1 MAFVAACASSGPP
14 REDAGRMRPEKVRAS
29 MTVLVEDSL
38 RLLAGRGV
46 LWITRTPGGHAGL
59 PSPAELRDDARVRR
73 MNVHLLA
80 VISPD
85 SALDDAVWRSVNG
98 AVIDLNDGGFAARSS
113 LGTLQRLVARAAAHK
128 ARIVILDHPPSL
140 GGEANDGPMW
150 RPVAG
155 SDVAIP
161 VRYGL
166 SVGEALR
173 LFASSLPADADLH
186 VVPARGV
193 KRAKF
198 WGRESKLPWSSPV
211 DEVKD
216 VDDLLLAAALL
227 PLEGT
232 TLSLGRGTSEPLVR
246 VGAPWLDTKRVLDE
260 LADRPLPGV
269 KFTAE
274 HFAPHRP
281 SDGKY
286 DGLSIPAIRIDV
298 IDRDRVQT
306 GRLTLDL
313 AWAIWKV
320 HGDSLKLAGASA
332 AAGLGEAL
340 ALVARGADPDS
351 LVDASLPA
359 LVAFQ
364 KRARTVMM
372 YR

>member
-1 MAFVAACASSGPP
+1 
-14 REDAGRMRPEKVRAS
+14 

-46 LWITRTPGGHAGL
+46 LWITEHPGARDGL

-85 SALDDAVWRSVNG
+85 SALHDAAWRGVNG

-113 LGTLQRLVARAAAHK
+113 LGSIQRIVATAAQHK

-140 GGEANDGPMW
+140 GGDVNDGPMW
-150 RPVAG
+150 HPVPS
-155 SDVAIP
+155 SDIAIP

-173 LFASSLPADADLH
+173 VLAPTLPADADLH

-193 KRAKF
+193 RRARF
-198 WGRESKLPWSSPV
+198 WANASKLPWSSPV
-211 DEVKD
+211 EEVKSA
-216 VDDLLLAAALL
+216 DDLLLAAALL

-232 TLSLGRGTSEPLVR
+232 AMSIGRGTSYPYAQ
-246 VGAPWLDTKRVLDE
+246 VGAPWFNPKRVLDE
-260 LADRPLPGV
+260 LADRPLPGIRFFEER
-269 KFTAE
+269 FTP
-274 HFAPHRP
+274 HAPT
-281 SDGKY
+281 DGKF
-286 DGLSIPAIRIDV
+286 DGVNLPGIRMEV
-298 IDRDRVQT
+298 LDRALVQT

-313 AWAIWKV
+313 AWAVWKV
-320 HGDSLKLAGASA
+320 HGDSLRLANAEKA
-332 AAGLGEAL
+332 PGLGPAL
-340 ALVARGADPDS
+340 ALVAKGADPDS
-351 LVDASLPA
+351 LVDASLAA
-359 LVAFQ
+359 LVDFQ
-364 KRARTVMM
+364 KRARKLQM

>member
-1 MAFVAACASSGPP
+1 
-14 REDAGRMRPEKVRAS
+14 

-46 LWITRTPGGHAGL
+46 LWITETSGARAGL
-59 PSPAELRDDARVRR
+59 PSPEDLREDARVRR

-80 VISPD
+80 VLSPD
-85 SALDDAVWRSVNG
+85 SALNDAAWRGVNG

-113 LGTLQRLVARAAAHK
+113 IGVLQRLVAKATAHK
-128 ARIVILDHPPSL
+128 ARVVILDHLPSL
-140 GGEANDGPMW
+140 GGEQHDGPMW
-150 RPVAG
+150 QPVAG
-155 SDVAIP
+155 SDISLP

-173 LFASSLPADADLH
+173 LFAPTLPAGADLH

-193 KRAKF
+193 RRAKF
-198 WGRESKLPWSSPV
+198 WGRDSKLPWSSPV
-211 DEVKD
+211 AEVKD
-216 VDDLLLAAALL
+216 VDDLLVAAALL

-232 TLSLGRGTSEPLVR
+232 SLSLGRGTSYPLVR
-246 VGAPWLDTKRVLDE
+246 IGAPWLDTKRVLDE

-269 KFTAE
+269 KFIAE
-274 HFAPHRP
+274 RFTPDGP
-281 SDGKY
+281 SDGKF
-286 DGLSIPAIRIDV
+286 GGVNLPGIRIEV
-298 IDRDRVQT
+298 TDRDRVQT

-313 AWAIWKV
+313 AWAVWKV
-320 HGDSLKLAGASA
+320 HGDSLRLGGAA
-332 AAGLGEAL
+332 LTRGIGPAL

-364 KRARTVMM
+364 KRARTVLM

>member
-1 MAFVAACASSGPP
+1 
-14 REDAGRMRPEKVRAS
+14 

-46 LWITRTPGGHAGL
+46 LWITTSPGAHAGL
-59 PSPAELRDDARVRR
+59 PSPEELRDDGRVRR

-85 SALDDAVWRSVNG
+85 SALNDASWRGING

-113 LGTLQRLVARAAAHK
+113 LGKLHRLVAIAAQHK
-128 ARIVILDHPPSL
+128 ARVVILDHTPSL
-140 GGEANDGPMW
+140 GGETHDGPMW
-150 RPVAG
+150 RPVDG
-155 SDVAIP
+155 SDVELP

-173 LFASSLPADADLH
+173 LYKSSLPADADLH

-193 KRAKF
+193 RRRNF

-216 VDDLLLAAALL
+216 VDDLLVAAVLL

-232 TLSLGRGTSEPLVR
+232 TLSLGRGTAEPLLR

-260 LADRPLPGV
+260 LADRPHPGV
-269 KFTAE
+269 KFEAE

-281 SDGKY
+281 TDGKY
-286 DGLSIPAIRIDV
+286 DGFSVPAIRIRV
-298 IDRDRVQT
+298 LDRERVQT

-313 AWAIWKV
+313 AWAVWKV
-320 HGDSLKLAGASA
+320 HGDSLRLAGAASA
-332 AAGLGEAL
+332 PGLGQAL
-340 ALVARGADPDS
+340 LLVSRGADPDS

-364 KRARTVMM
+364 KRARAVMM

>member
-1 MAFVAACASSGPP
+1 
-14 REDAGRMRPEKVRAS
+14 

-46 LWITRTPGGHAGL
+46 LWITETPGARAGL
-59 PSPAELRDDARVRR
+59 PSPADLRDDARVRR

-85 SALDDAVWRSVNG
+85 SALRDAAWTGVNG

-113 LGTLQRLVARAAAHK
+113 LGKLYGIVAKAASHK

-140 GGEANDGPMW
+140 GGDSHDGPMW
-150 RPVAG
+150 RPVAA

-173 LFASSLPADADLH
+173 FFAAALPADADLH

-193 KRAKF
+193 RRDSF
-198 WGRESKLPWSSPV
+198 WGAKSKLPWTSPV
-211 DEVKD
+211 DEVRD
-216 VDDLLLAAALL
+216 VDDLLLAASLL

-232 TLSLGRGTSEPLVR
+232 SLSLGRGTTFPLVR
-246 VGAPWLDTKRVLDE
+246 IGAPWLDAKRVLDE

-269 KFTAE
+269 RFEAERFT
-274 HFAPHRP
+274 PRSP

-286 DGLSIPAIRIDV
+286 DGVSLPGIRIEV
-298 IDRDRVQT
+298 VDRERVQT
-306 GRLTLDL
+306 GRLCLNL
-313 AWAIWKV
+313 AWAVWKV
-320 HGDSLKLAGASA
+320 HGDSLRLSGASGA
-332 AAGLGEAL
+332 PGLGAAL
-340 ALVARGADPDS
+340 ALVERGADPDS
-351 LVDASLPA
+351 LVDASLSA

-364 KRARTVMM
+364 KRARSLQL

>member
-1 MAFVAACASSGPP
+1 
-14 REDAGRMRPEKVRAS
+14 

-46 LWITRTPGGHAGL
+46 LWITETPGAHAGL
-59 PSPAELRDDARVRR
+59 PSPDELRDDARVRR

-80 VISPD
+80 VVSAD
-85 SALDDAVWRSVNG
+85 SALNDATWRGVNG

-113 LGTLQRLVARAAAHK
+113 LGKLQGLVARAAAHK
-128 ARIVILDHPPSL
+128 ARVVVLDHPPSL
-140 GGEANDGPMW
+140 GGMQNDGPMW
-150 RPVAG
+150 RPVEG
-155 SDVAIP
+155 SDIALP

-166 SVGEALR
+166 SVGEALK
-173 LFASSLPADADLH
+173 LLAPTLAVDADLH

-193 KRAKF
+193 RRDKF
-198 WGRESKLPWSSPV
+198 WGGESKLPWTSPV
-211 DEVKD
+211 AEVKN
-216 VDDLLLAAALL
+216 VEDLLVAAALL

-232 TLSLGRGTSEPLVR
+232 TLSLGRGTTEPLIQ

-260 LADRPLPGV
+260 LADRPLPGL
-269 KFTAE
+269 KFEAG
-274 HFAPHRP
+274 HFAPHHP
-281 SDGKY
+281 SDGKF
-286 DGLSIPAIRIDV
+286 DGFSIPGIRILV
-298 IDRDRVQT
+298 TDRDRVQT
-306 GRLTLDL
+306 GRLALDL

-320 HGDSLKLAGASA
+320 HGDSLHLIGASHA
-332 AAGLGEAL
+332 QGLGDAL

-364 KRARTVMM
+364 KRARTLAL

>member
-1 MAFVAACASSGPP
+1 
-14 REDAGRMRPEKVRAS
+14 

-38 RLLAGRGV
+38 RLLAGRAV
-46 LWITRTPGGHAGL
+46 LWITETPDPRAGL
-59 PSPAELRDDARVRR
+59 PSPEELKEDTRVRR
-73 MNVHLLA
+73 MNVHLLK
-80 VISPD
+80 VVSPD
-85 SALDDAVWRSVNG
+85 EAVHDSVWRGVNG

-113 LGTLQRLVARAAAHK
+113 LTVLQRIVSKAASRK
-128 ARIVILDHPPSL
+128 VRIVVLDHPPTL
-140 GGEANDGPMW
+140 GGEQNDGPMW

-155 SDVAIP
+155 SDIAMP

-173 LFASSLPADADLH
+173 ILAPTLPADADLH

-193 KRAKF
+193 KRTRL
-198 WGRESKLPWSSPV
+198 WGRESKLPWTSPV
-211 DEVKD
+211 DEVREVED
-216 VDDLLLAAALL
+216 VLLAAALL

-246 VGAPWLDTKRVLDE
+246 IGAPWLDTKHVLDE

-269 KFTAE
+269 KFSADR
-274 HFAPHRP
+274 FSPHRP

-286 DGLSIPAIRIDV
+286 DGFSIPGIRIEV
-298 IDRDRVQT
+298 IDRERVQT
-306 GRLTLDL
+306 GRLALDL
-313 AWAIWKV
+313 AWAVWKV
-320 HGDSLKLAGASA
+320 HGDSLRLMGAA
-332 AAGLGEAL
+332 NAPGLGEAL

-364 KRARTVMM
+364 KRARTVLM

>member
-1 MAFVAACASSGPP
+1 
-14 REDAGRMRPEKVRAS
+14 

-46 LWITRTPGGHAGL
+46 VWITEHPGPRGGL
-59 PSPAELRDDARVRR
+59 PSPSDLRDDGRVRR

-85 SALDDAVWRSVNG
+85 SALNDASWRGVNG
-98 AVIDLNDGGFAARSS
+98 AVIDIADGGFAARSS
-113 LGTLQRLVARAAAHK
+113 IAKLHGIVAQAARHK
-128 ARIVILDHPPSL
+128 ARVVILDHPPSL
-140 GGEANDGPMW
+140 GGEQNNGPMW
-150 RPVAG
+150 RPVTG

-166 SVGEALR
+166 SVGEVLR
-173 LFASSLPADADLH
+173 LYSASLPDGADLH

-193 KRAKF
+193 RRERF
-198 WGRESKLPWSSPV
+198 WGNESKLPWASPV
-211 DEVKD
+211 DEVKS
-216 VDDLLLAAALL
+216 VDDILLAASLL

-232 TLSLGRGTSEPLVR
+232 ALSLGRGTAYPFTQ
-246 VGAPWLDTKRVLDE
+246 VGAPWLNPKRVLDE

-269 KFTAE
+269 RFTE
-274 HFAPHRP
+274 ERFTPHSP
-281 SDGKY
+281 TDGKY
-286 DGLSIPAIRIDV
+286 DGVSVPGIRIEV
-298 IDRDRVQT
+298 LDRESVQT

-313 AWAIWKV
+313 AWAVWKV
-320 HGDSLKLAGASA
+320 HGDSLRLTGAGAA
-332 AAGLGEAL
+332 PGLGAAL

-364 KRARTVMM
+364 KKARTIQL

>member
-1 MAFVAACASSGPP
+1 MLAACASSGPP
-14 REDAGRMRPEKVRAS
+14 REDAGRGRPEKVRAS

-46 LWITRTPGGHAGL
+46 LWITEHPGARGGL
-59 PSPAELRDDARVRR
+59 PSPAELREDGRVRR

-85 SALDDAVWRSVNG
+85 SALSDAAWRGVNG

-113 LGTLQRLVARAAAHK
+113 LGKLHRIVAKAAAQK
-128 ARIVILDHPPSL
+128 ATVVILDHPPSL
-140 GGEANDGPMW
+140 GGDAHDGPMW
-150 RPVAG
+150 KPVAG

-166 SVGEALR
+166 SVGEALK
-173 LFASSLPADADLH
+173 LFASTLPAGADLH

-193 KRAKF
+193 RRNRF
-198 WGRESKLPWSSPV
+198 WGNESKLPWASPV
-211 DEVKD
+211 DEVRS
-216 VDDLLLAAALL
+216 VEDLLLAASLL

-232 TLSLGRGTSEPLVR
+232 TLSLGRGTAYPFTF
-246 VGAPWLDTKRVLDE
+246 VGAPWLDAKRVLDE

-269 KFTAE
+269 RFEADRFT
-274 HFAPHRP
+274 PRGP

-286 DGLSIPAIRIDV
+286 DGVSIPGIRIEV
-298 IDRDRVQT
+298 LDRELVQT

-313 AWAIWKV
+313 AWAVWKV
-320 HGDSLKLAGASA
+320 HGDSLRLAGAA
-332 AAGLGEAL
+332 GAPGLGEAL
-340 ALVARGADPDS
+340 ALVSRGADPDS
-351 LVDASLPA
+351 LVDASLAA

-364 KRARTVMM
+364 KRARAVQL

>member
-1 MAFVAACASSGPP
+1 
-14 REDAGRMRPEKVRAS
+14 

-46 LWITRTPGGHAGL
+46 LWITEHPGARNGL
-59 PSPAELRDDARVRR
+59 PGPAELRDDGRVRR

-85 SALDDAVWRSVNG
+85 SALSDAAWRGVNG

-113 LGTLQRLVARAAAHK
+113 LGKLHRIVSLAASHK
-128 ARIVILDHPPSL
+128 ATVIVLDHPPSL
-140 GGEANDGPMW
+140 GGDSHDGPMW
-150 RPVAG
+150 KPVAG
-155 SDVAIP
+155 SDIMIP

-173 LFASSLPADADLH
+173 FFAAALPAGADLH

-193 KRAKF
+193 RRNKF
-198 WGRESKLPWSSPV
+198 WGGESKLPWTSPV
-211 DEVKD
+211 DEVRS
-216 VDDLLLAAALL
+216 VDDLLLAASLL

-232 TLSLGRGTSEPLVR
+232 ALSLGRGTTYPFTR
-246 VGAPWLDTKRVLDE
+246 IGAPWLNAKRVLDE

-269 KFTAE
+269 RFAEE
-274 HFAPHRP
+274 HFTPRGP

-286 DGLSIPAIRIDV
+286 DGMSIPGIRIEV
-298 IDRDRVQT
+298 LDRERVQT
-306 GRLTLDL
+306 GRLALDL
-313 AWAIWKV
+313 AWAVWKV
-320 HGDSLKLAGASA
+320 HGDSLKLARAAGAP
-332 AAGLGEAL
+332 GLGEAL
-340 ALVARGADPDS
+340 ALVSRGADPDS
-351 LVDASLPA
+351 LVDASLSA

-364 KRARTVMM
+364 KRARTLQL

>member
-1 MAFVAACASSGPP
+1 
-14 REDAGRMRPEKVRAS
+14 

-46 LWITRTPGGHAGL
+46 LWITETPGARAGL

-85 SALDDAVWRSVNG
+85 SALKDEAWRGVNG

-113 LGTLQRLVARAAAHK
+113 LGAIQRIVAKAASHK

-140 GGEANDGPMW
+140 GGDINDGPMW
-150 RPVAG
+150 KPVDG

-161 VRYGL
+161 VRYAL
-166 SVGEALR
+166 SVGEALK
-173 LFASSLPADADLH
+173 LFAASLPGDADLH

-193 KRAKF
+193 KRANF
-198 WGRESKLPWSSPV
+198 WGKESKLPWQSPV
-211 DEVKD
+211 EEVKD
-216 VDDLLLAAALL
+216 PDDLLIAASLL

-232 TLSLGRGTSEPLVR
+232 ALSIGRGTSDALLHI
-246 VGAPWLDTKRVLDE
+246 GASWMDPKRVLDE
-260 LADRPLPGV
+260 LADRPLPGL
-269 KFTAE
+269 KFDE
-274 HFAPHRP
+274 VHFAPHHP
-281 SDGKY
+281 SDNKY
-286 DGLSIPAIRIDV
+286 DGVSIPGIRIRV
-298 IDRDRVQT
+298 LDRDRVQT

-313 AWAIWKV
+313 AWAVWKV
-320 HGDSLKLAGASA
+320 HGDSLNLAGAA
-332 AAGLGEAL
+332 HAPGLGAAL
-340 ALVARGADPDS
+340 ALVAKGADPDS

-364 KRARTVMM
+364 KKARTIQI